1 MITTLIWIKNIA
13 ILIVSAFFLIIGINT
28 LIGSY
33 QLKNPFEFIMYFF
46 SASLLILVCLA
57 GLVYLFFRLFTPKNK
72 NDIDE
77 IDDVETK

>member
-1 MITTLIWIKNIA
+1 MITTLTWIKNFA
-13 ILIVSAFFLIIGINT
+13 ILIVSVFFLIIGINT

-33 QLKNPFEFIMYFF
+33 QLKNPIEFVMYFF

-57 GLVYLFFRLFTPKNK
+57 GLIYLFFRLFAPKK
-72 NDIDE
+72 NENE